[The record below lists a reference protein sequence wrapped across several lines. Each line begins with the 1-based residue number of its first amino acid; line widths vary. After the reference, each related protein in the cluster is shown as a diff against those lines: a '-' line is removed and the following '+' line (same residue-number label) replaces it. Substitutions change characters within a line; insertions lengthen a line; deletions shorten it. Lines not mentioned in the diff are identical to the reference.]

1 MIAASEAALN
11 VLHSLAMH
19 RTISIALFAIALGC
33 FAGAALLLINGFVDF
48 LQNGRWNS
56 TSLLQISYD
65 LSLIRA
71 RWFLANQWSW
81 WLHDLL
87 ALIPT
92 YLALLI
98 AAPLCWWLSGRFA
111 GR

>member
-1 MIAASEAALN
+1 MIPASEASLN
-11 VLHSLAMH
+11 VQHALVMD
-19 RTISIALFAIALGC
+19 RTVSTTLFVVAIGC

-48 LQNGRWNS
+48 LQTGRWAS
-56 TSLLQISYD
+56 SSLLQIGYD

-81 WLHDLL
+81 WIHDLL

-92 YLALLI
+92 YVALLF
-98 AAPLCWWLSGRFA
+98 AAPLCWWLSGRIG